1 MSVLERLARALRR
14 TRASARA
21 ERERRRSPVEQ
32 HQAPYGGDF
41 EGVPEIVYD
50 PMHDDLPDP
59 GEVVWAWV
67 PYEEDH
73 GKGKDRPVLVI
84 GRDGGFLLALQMS
97 SQDHDQ
103 DAADEARWGRY
114 WVDLGSGAWDDRRRP
129 SEARVDRILR
139 LSPEGVRRI
148 GAVLERD
155 RFEEV
160 AAGVRQHART

>member
-1 MSVLERLARALRR
+1 MMQKLRISSGGVAWGCGAEWAIGDTLGEPRGRGDSAPSLPRAGYRERMSVLERLARALRR

-32 HQAPYGGDF
+32 HRAPYGGDF

-73 GKGKDRPVLVI
+73 GNGKDR
-84 GRDGGFLLALQMS
+84 
-97 SQDHDQ
+97 
-103 DAADEARWGRY
+103 
-114 WVDLGSGAWDDRRRP
+114 DLCW
-129 SEARVDRILR
+129 
-139 LSPEGVRRI
+139 
-148 GAVLERD
+148 
-155 RFEEV
+155 
-160 AAGVRQHART
+160 

>member
-1 MSVLERLARALRR
+1 ARAGYRERMSVLERLARALRR

-21 ERERRRSPVEQ
+21 GRDRRRSPVEQ
-32 HQAPYGGDF
+32 HRAPYGGAS
-41 EGVPEIVYD
+41 EGVPEIAYD
-50 PMHDDLPDP
+50 PMHDELPGP

-67 PYEEDH
+67 RDEEDH

-148 GAVLERD
+148 
-155 RFEEV
+155 
-160 AAGVRQHART
+160 